1 MGHWGVKAFIAALF
15 SILVL
20 GGIAMAQEK
29 VKIGV
34 IVVDIQGDFTK
45 LKNGSLAVEGTNEA
59 YIKAIEE
66 NTRKLKGV
74 GFPIYATQDW
84 HPNNHTSFFIS
95 HKGKKQFDVIK
106 LHIQEQV

>member
-34 IVVDIQGDFTK
+34 IVVDLQGDFTK
-45 LKNGSLAVEGTNEA
+45 LKNGSLAVEGTDEA
-59 YIKAIEE
+59 YIQAVEE
-66 NTRKLKGV
+66 NTKKLKKA
-74 GFPIYATQDW
+74 GFPIFYTTVW
-84 HPNNHTSFFIS
+84 HPANHVSFFPQ
-95 HKGKKQFDVIK
+95 HKEKRALDVIY
-106 LHIQEQV
+106 LVG